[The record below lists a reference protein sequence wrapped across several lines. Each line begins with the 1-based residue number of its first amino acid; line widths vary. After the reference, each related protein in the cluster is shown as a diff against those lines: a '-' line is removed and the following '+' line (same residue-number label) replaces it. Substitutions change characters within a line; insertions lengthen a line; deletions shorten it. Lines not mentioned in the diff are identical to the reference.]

1 MSFLAKLSLGSTE
14 YNVLNADYEISMPV
28 DGNNRPNGNASAGT
42 LNLTLESNNKNDI
55 VEWTSNRQKKN
66 GQVTF
71 YRRDSQ
77 SSLKTVAFSDGYC
90 ISMHETFDANSTEP
104 MRVRIRI
111 SAGEIKINSAATLK
125 KPWSAMSA
133 VAKGVGEAIGINAS
147 SIMADPSVK
156 SVENAYH
163 QADEMK
169 QEATSQYNSTKQQAK
184 SYKETATEAK
194 DEVDHGM
201 KDAGHEMN
209 EMKDAPDDAGKEI
222 ASFIP

>member
-28 DGNNRPNGNASAGT
+28 DANSRPNGNASAGT

-66 GQVTF
+66 GQITF

-77 SSLKTVAFSDGYC
+77 SSLKTVSFNDGYC
-90 ISMHETFDANSTEP
+90 ISMHETFDANSADP

-111 SAGEIKINSAATLK
+111 SAGEIKINNAATLK

-133 VAKGVGEAIGINAS
+133 IAKGIGDAIGIDAS
-147 SIMADPSVK
+147 SIMNDPMVQNIES
-156 SVENAYH
+156 AYH
-163 QADEMK
+163 QAEEAK
-169 QEATSQYNSTKQQAK
+169 EEATSQYNSTKNTANA
-184 SYKETATEAK
+184 YKETAYAAK
-194 DEVDHGM
+194 DETEKGAG
-201 KDAGHEMN
+201 DAGKKMD
-209 EMKDAPDDAGKEI
+209 EMKDAPGDAGKEI
-222 ASFIP
+222 SSFIP